1 MKVHH
6 GWDRTQRGRR
16 NSVEVIE
23 EITVA
28 FKKMIATAHTP
39 ANALSAANAER
50 CVMLSG
56 ACSRYRSRR
65 AAN

>member
-6 GWDRTQRGRR
+6 GWDGTQRGRR

-39 ANALSAANAER
+39 ANTLSAANAE
-50 CVMLSG
+50 
-56 ACSRYRSRR
+56 
-65 AAN
+65 